1 VLASTTGEL
10 VARSFQPYPLYH
22 PRANWAEQ
30 DPQDWWHAV
39 AEGTRSLLEEG
50 GVDAAEV
57 AGMGFAGQMLGIVPV
72 GDDGE
77 PLRRAIIWLDS
88 RADEQAAR
96 FIRRFGGRK
105 MVIRIAGAAPSG
117 KDVVCKLAWLQENEP
132 QGFASTRAFLDT
144 TGFLV
149 YRATGEM
156 VIDHTGA
163 GGTGII
169 SGRTRRWSPFLARML
184 GLPLDK
190 MPPIRS
196 SIDVVGTLGEAV
208 AGELGLA
215 AGTPVIAGMA
225 DIPAAATGSGA
236 LEDGD
241 AHINIGTSS
250 WLCLSVTRPRNLGKN
265 GIAAVVSADPDMFI
279 MIGESETAGACLE
292 WFAQQFARPEEKGG
306 EVFKA
311 LDEVADKVEPGAG
324 RLLFAPW
331 MFGERSPVPDTS
343 IRASFV
349 NLSLEH
355 GRDHMLRAIFEGVAY
370 NLRWLLDV
378 AAGAGFGCDPLRA
391 IGGGA
396 KSDVWMQ
403 IVADVTRRRVE
414 AVENPQEA
422 GAMGS
427 ALAAAV
433 AIGEYGSFK
442 EIKKAVRVRR
452 SFIPR
457 EDCCQV
463 YDELYAMFRRIY
475 PSLSGVCG
483 KLNAPA
489 SCSS

>member
-1 VLASTTGEL
+1 
-10 VARSFQPYPLYH
+10 
-22 PRANWAEQ
+22 
-30 DPQDWWHAV
+30 
-39 AEGTRSLLEEG
+39 
-50 GVDAAEV
+50 
-57 AGMGFAGQMLGIVPV
+57 
-72 GDDGE
+72 
-77 PLRRAIIWLDS
+77 
-88 RADEQAAR
+88 
-96 FIRRFGGRK
+96 
-105 MVIRIAGAAPSG
+105 
-117 KDVVCKLAWLQENEP
+117 
-132 QGFASTRAFLDT
+132 
-144 TGFLV
+144 
-149 YRATGEM
+149 
-156 VIDHTGA
+156 
-163 GGTGII
+163 
-169 SGRTRRWSPFLARML
+169 
-184 GLPLDK
+184 
-190 MPPIRS
+190 
-196 SIDVVGTLGEAV
+196 
-208 AGELGLA
+208 
-215 AGTPVIAGMA
+215 
-225 DIPAAATGSGA
+225 
-236 LEDGD
+236 
-241 AHINIGTSS
+241 
-250 WLCLSVTRPRNLGKN
+250 
-265 GIAAVVSADPDMFI
+265 
-279 MIGESETAGACLE
+279 
-292 WFAQQFARPEEKGG
+292 
-306 EVFKA
+306 
-311 LDEVADKVEPGAG
+311 
-324 RLLFAPW
+324 

-378 AAGAGFGCDPLRA
+378 AAGAGFACDPLRA